1 MTADVTLIAAFMT
14 GLIGSVHCTG
24 MCGGIIGALSTGLP
38 ENTRRHYWRILPY
51 LLLYNTGR
59 LGSYTVAGII
69 AAWLGTGA
77 SSLFTDNVQQWGV
90 WLGGLF
96 MIALGLYISGWWQI
110 LTVLEKAG
118 GHVWKYLQP
127 VGQKLLPVKSPVHAL
142 GLGIIWGWLPC
153 GLVYAM
159 LTLALATQNAIQG
172 GLLMLA
178 FGLGTL
184 PTLIAMG
191 TFTSKLAQWVKL
203 PLIRQLAGS
212 IIILFGVYSLLAPTA
227 HEHHT
232 HNSEHHSIN
241 MQQR

>member
-1 MTADVTLIAAFMT
+1 MTDGITLIAAFMT

-24 MCGGIIGALSTGLP
+24 MCGGIIGALTMGLP
-38 ENTRRHYWRILPY
+38 ENIRGHHWRTLPY
-51 LLLYNTGR
+51 LLLYNAGR

-69 AAWLGTGA
+69 VAWLGAEA
-77 SSLFTDNVQQWGV
+77 SGLLTQDVQQWGM
-90 WLGGLF
+90 WLSGLF

-110 LTVLEKAG
+110 LSVLEKAG
-118 GHVWKYLQP
+118 SHVWKYLQP
-127 VGQKLLPVKSPVHAL
+127 VGQKLLPVKHPLHAL

-153 GLVYAM
+153 GMVYAM
-159 LTLALATQNAIQG
+159 LAFALSTQDVMQG

-191 TFTSKLAQWVKL
+191 SFTSKLALWVKQ

-212 IIILFGVYSLLAPTA
+212 LIILFGIYSLVSPGA
-227 HEHHT
+227 HDHHNHGGT
-232 HNSEHHSIN
+232 HNHAD
-241 MQQR
+241 MQQH